1 MKTSNPTKKRGSAKP
16 SLVEALSKL
25 PHSEI
30 WFKLT
35 AQEKAEF
42 EKARFAEEQSK
53 KAGFVLGGSLKQ
65 VL

>member
-1 MKTSNPTKKRGSAKP
+1 MKKGKSAKTNV
-16 SLVEALSKL
+16 SAEHNIVEALSRISTSTK
-25 PHSEI
+25 

-35 AQEKAEF
+35 AQEKSEF

-53 KAGFVLGGSLKQ
+53 KAGFVLGGPLKQ